1 MKDLEAFAIRM
12 LILLSLMAIGWT
24 VCYVGLSLIGCL

>member
-12 LILLSLMAIGWT
+12 LILLSPMAIGWT

>member
-1 MKDLEAFAIRM
+1 MKDIEEFAARM
-12 LILLSLMAIGWT
+12 LLLLSLMAIGWT

>member
-1 MKDLEAFAIRM
+1 MKDVERFAVRM